1 MVQPYKSICYCTNL
15 RRSAAAISDFYDASL
30 KSAGLTVAQYY
41 LLVNLS
47 RLETANITHW
57 AEYVGLDRSTMV
69 RNIKVLQAHDL
80 IEIAEGRGKTFT
92 LSPEGRR
99 VLALATPLWENA
111 QKQTESCL
119 GKDNIEAIFL
129 ISEKLQEL
137 DR

>member
-1 MVQPYKSICYCTNL
+1 MAKPYRSICYCTSL
-15 RRSAAAISDFYDASL
+15 RRSAAAISDFYDDAL
-30 KSAGLTVAQYY
+30 KPAGLTVAQYY

-47 RLETANITHW
+47 RLEAVNITHW

-69 RNIKVLQAHDL
+69 RNIKVLQGHDL
-80 IEIAEGRGKTFT
+80 IETVEGHGKTFT

-111 QKQTESCL
+111 QKQTESLL
-119 GKDNIEAIFL
+119 GKANVEAIFL

-137 DR
+137 GR